1 MELSRMLIT
10 RNFSKMAGFSL
21 IELMVAIVLGVIALT
36 AITSFLISTV
46 VTNTSNLSMI
56 RLDQELRAVMLMMT
70 QDIRRAGTWANA
82 LNDVGQNQNTNPFMN
97 TDAGLGPI
105 TDITVVNTDGVGS
118 NECILFSYDLDNDG
132 LLTTAPTEDDERF
145 GFRLN
150 RASNTVQIRQAGQD
164 CAGGG
169 WVNLTLTDGDGS
181 PITITDLDFTI
192 TNTVV
197 PIPGTSLGVADAS
210 VTVREIIVTLTGRA
224 RIDGNQMA
232 TRTITETVRVR
243 NDNYTPAT

>member
-1 MELSRMLIT
+1 
-10 RNFSKMAGFSL
+10 MAGFSL

-82 LNDVGQNQNTNPFMN
+82 LDDVGQNQNTNPFMN

-105 TDITVVNTDGVGS
+105 TDITVVDTNADGR
-118 NECILFSYDLDNDG
+118 NECILFTYDLSDDG
-132 LLTTAPTEDDERF
+132 ELDDLSDPLDPDQDERF

-150 RASNTVQIRQAGQD
+150 RANDTVQIRQNGQD
-164 CAGGG
+164 CTGGG
-169 WVNLTLTDGDGS
+169 WANLTLTDGDDS
-181 PITITDLDFTI
+181 PITITDLEFAT

-210 VTVREIIVTLTGRA
+210 VTVREIIVTLTGQA
-224 RIDGNQMA
+224 RIDGNQVA

-243 NDNYTPAT
+243 NDNFTPAT